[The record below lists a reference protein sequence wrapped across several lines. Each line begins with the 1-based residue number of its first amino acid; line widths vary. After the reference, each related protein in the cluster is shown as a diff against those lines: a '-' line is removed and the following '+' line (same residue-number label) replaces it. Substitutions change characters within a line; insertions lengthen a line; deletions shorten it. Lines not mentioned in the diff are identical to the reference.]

1 MKWVIIKLA
10 STLSDTEIEYNTLQP
25 FIHFWQA
32 SIAESQAKFGY
43 FDAAFQTAKSIGD
56 NTDRSDALAS
66 IAESQAES
74 GEFDAPIGT
83 SKSILVNRKDYLRH
97 WHAVPTS
104 AKYVSK
110 TGVCCL

>member
-1 MKWVIIKLA
+1 ML
-10 STLSDTEIEYNTLQP
+10 P
-25 FIHFWQA
+25 
-32 SIAESQAKFGY
+32 
-43 FDAAFQTAKSIGD
+43 FQTAKSIGD

-74 GEFDAPIGT
+74 GEFDAAIGT

-110 TGVCCL
+110 TGVCCSNLRLFLRIFIIQFYIIHTISARVTCKC